1 MSERAFHHNLSPLD
15 VLEHNSRRLA
25 SRLQKDPQGRGP
37 NLRVDTSGRQ
47 HPPPA
52 QESQGSQGSQ
62 QQHSQGP
69 AMSPDNLSDIMRQPS
84 NASSASIR
92 VRDSMASWNP
102 DALNRHASISS
113 VASIGGIL
121 DSFRLSSLPIS
132 QIADDDARHTIRPI
146 SGYSQD
152 GDHYNDDYNDTSD
165 VATIQ
170 ESPQSTQS
178 PHTQSTDPQSAKSAS
193 SSNSNSSTY
202 LSNSHKPAA
211 TTTAPAPAP
220 APAPATAIATGDNAI
235 TRTTSHTSHGP
246 PSPDKPPLSPASSVA
261 SETSMYSALSSFSP
275 KPKQQRPPINNR
287 QSQSHYYFP
296 DFSRARSPNNSSSER
311 ARSPQPNN
319 TGGLLVPPPLRSQR
333 SHSQNPPPPDDVLN
347 KMFKDMTLEEHVTVG
362 IYMHER
368 GDLREASYHWQYAA
382 FKGDATAMLLYGLA
396 LRHGWGMR
404 QNATEAVKW
413 LRKAMESSLGDNAAP
428 TAGGLPSII
437 PTEDNQG
444 SKIKKAHIGL
454 ALYELGMSYLHSWG
468 TEKDEDMALR
478 SFELAGQLGDS
489 DALCEAAALYMHNGP
504 KGRKKDLQKAAKLY
518 REAAER
524 GANMVGQSWI
534 YKDKYMDTKD
544 KKKKKK

>member
-47 HPPPA
+47 HPP
-52 QESQGSQGSQ
+52 QESQGP

-69 AMSPDNLSDIMRQPS
+69 SVNPENLSDIMRQPS

-132 QIADDDARHTIRPI
+132 QYGDDVRHTIRPI

-152 GDHYNDDYNDTSD
+152 GDHHNDDYNDTSD

-178 PHTQSTDPQSAKSAS
+178 PHTQLTEPQSAQSAS
-193 SSNSNSSTY
+193 SSNSNSSSHFNNT
-202 LSNSHKPAA
+202 HKPA
-211 TTTAPAPAP
+211 TTPTAVAAS
-220 APAPATAIATGDNAI
+220 DNAI
-235 TRTTSHTSHGP
+235 TRSTSHTSQGP

-275 KPKQQRPPINNR
+275 KPKRPPMNSR
-287 QSQSHYYFP
+287 QSQSQYYFP
-296 DFSRARSPNNSSSER
+296 DLSRARSPNSSSDR

-319 TGGLLVPPPLRSQR
+319 AGGLLVPPPLRSQR

-368 GDLREASYHWQYAA
+368 GDLREASYHWQYSA

-413 LRKAMESSLGDNAAP
+413 LRKAMESSLGDSAAP

-437 PTEDNQG
+437 PSDDNQG

-518 REAAER
+518 RQAAER